1 VGDLE
6 RGYTDET
13 PPSDRDENT
22 EEMMKVYE
30 EGETPVGGFIERN
43 NYDDRL

>member
-13 PPSDRDENT
+13 PPSDT
-22 EEMMKVYE
+22 EEKIEEYMAEYE
-30 EGETPVGGFIERN
+30 EEEVPAGGFIERN